1 MALVYHQIKVMKKIA
16 ICFGTFDGL
25 HQGHEDYFRQA
36 KDIAD
41 EIIVVVARDS
51 TVVDVKGNLPTINER
66 ERLLTVQNHPLV
78 DDARLGYEDDKYRV
92 LEEIR
97 PDFICLGYDQEAFTE
112 NLDAEMARRGLS
124 ALTIRCHAYYP
135 DTFKSSLLRGMKD
148 EDEMMAEVEYE
159 ENGLPI

>member
-1 MALVYHQIKVMKKIA
+1 MKKIA

-36 KDIAD
+36 KELAD
-41 EIIVVVARDS
+41 EIIVIIARDA
-51 TVVDVKGNLPTINER
+51 TVVDVKGNLPSTNEK
-66 ERLLTVQNHPLV
+66 ERLLAVSEHPMV
-78 DDARLGYEDDKYRV
+78 DDARLGYHDDKYRV

-97 PDFICLGYDQEAFTE
+97 PDIICLGYDQEAFTE

-124 ALTIRCHAYYP
+124 ASIIRCHPYYP
-135 DTFKSSLLRGMKD
+135 DTFKSSLLRGMR
-148 EDEMMAEVEYE
+148 EEEETLAEAEYE